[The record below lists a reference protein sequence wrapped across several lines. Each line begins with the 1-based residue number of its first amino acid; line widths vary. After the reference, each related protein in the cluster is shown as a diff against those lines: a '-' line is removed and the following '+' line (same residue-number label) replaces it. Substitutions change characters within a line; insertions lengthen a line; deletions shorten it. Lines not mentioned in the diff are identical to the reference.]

1 MLNNYTHT
9 YQLHLQHDKIINN
22 EMDRSVT
29 LKKNWDYKYTCTYT
43 LLLLRQLMQSLQN
56 INITLHGKIDIHV
69 HVYTIHTA
77 LHIHCT
83 CVY

>member
-1 MLNNYTHT
+1 
-9 YQLHLQHDKIINN
+9 
-22 EMDRSVT
+22 MDRSVT
-29 LKKNWDYKYTCTYT
+29 LKKTGIINTPDTYT

-69 HVYTIHTA
+69 YTTHTA